1 MLFYICCTDKSGNPA
16 LRKANRDAHLAY
28 IKDNYADKILV
39 AGPTLEPD
47 MQGMNGSVFIVDL
60 PDPAAAQAMAEN
72 DPYAKAGLF
81 ESVVIRPFK
90 KVFGA

>member
-1 MLFYICCTDKSGNPA
+1 MLFYIHCTDKPGKSE

-28 IKDNYADKILV
+28 IKQNYADKILV

-47 MQGMNGSVFIVDL
+47 LEGMNGSVIIVDL
-60 PDPAAAQAMAEN
+60 PDPAAAHTMTEN

-81 ESVVIRPFK
+81 EAVVIRPFK